1 MSNKIITEEKQS
13 LEQRRQEA
21 LAVAQQC
28 IEILKQQFGAI
39 EVILFG
45 SLAGDG
51 PWHWRSDLDLA
62 VTGMSEDGIWNA
74 YSVLETIAPGW
85 LKIDLVPLERVPP
98 RVAARILNLKPMS
111 DNKYLALKFRLEDEM
126 IALESNVEKLMTLLE
141 QAETI
146 PEIALTP
153 ALASYI
159 ADFYTGCE
167 RISERVVVTLD
178 SGLPRGENWH
188 QELLKQVAE
197 SGGDNRPPLWSG
209 SLLLELDEYRKF
221 RHLARHIY
229 IIELK
234 PERVLA
240 LARNVPQVLAKV
252 QQAIALFNEWLDTQA
267 HT

>member
-1 MSNKIITEEKQS
+1 MSKIVTADRQS

-28 IEILKQQFGAI
+28 QKILKQEFGAK

-51 PWHWRSDLDLA
+51 PWHWQSDLDLA
-62 VTGMSEDGIWNA
+62 VKGMSEDAIWKA
-74 YSVLETIAPGW
+74 DSVLENIAPSW

-98 RVAARILNLKPMS
+98 RVAARILNLNPMS
-111 DNKYLALKFRLEDEM
+111 DNKYLALKSRLEDET
-126 IALESNVEKLMTLLE
+126 IALENNVEKLQTVLA
-141 QAETI
+141 QAETV
-146 PEIALTP
+146 PEMFVTP
-153 ALASYI
+153 TLASYI

-167 RISERVVVTLD
+167 RISERVAVTLD
-178 SGLPRGENWH
+178 GGLPRGENWH

-209 SLLLELDEYRKF
+209 SLVLELDEYRKF
-221 RHLARHIY
+221 RHLARHTY
-229 IIELK
+229 NIEFK

-240 LARNVPQVLAKV
+240 LAQNVQPVLAKV
-252 QQAIALFNEWLDTQA
+252 KPAIALFNEWLDNQVK
-267 HT
+267 

>member
-1 MSNKIITEEKQS
+1 MTKIVTHQEQI

-28 IEILKQQFGAI
+28 IQLLQQDFRAK

-62 VTGMSEDGIWNA
+62 VRGMSDDAIWNA
-74 YSVLETIAPGW
+74 YSTLEKIAPSW
-85 LKIDLVPLERVPP
+85 LKIDLVALERVPT
-98 RVAARILNLKPMS
+98 RVADRILKLKSMS
-111 DNKYLALKFRLEDEM
+111 DNKYLALKSRLEDEM
-126 IALESNVEKLMTLLE
+126 IALENNVEKLMMLLE

-167 RISERVVVTLD
+167 RISERVAVTFD
-178 SGLPRGENWH
+178 DGLPRSDNWH

-197 SGGDNRPPLWSG
+197 WGGDNRPPLWSG

-229 IIELK
+229 NIELK
-234 PERVLA
+234 LDKVLA
-240 LARNVPQVLAKV
+240 LAQNVQPVLTKIKQAISLFNDWLD
-252 QQAIALFNEWLDTQA
+252 QQAP
-267 HT
+267 

>member
-1 MSNKIITEEKQS
+1 MSNKIITEEKQT

-21 LAVAQQC
+21 IAVAQQC
-28 IEILKQQFGAI
+28 IEILKQEFGAI

-62 VTGMSEDGIWNA
+62 VRGMSEDAIWNA
-74 YSVLETIAPGW
+74 YSILEKIAPSW

-111 DNKYLALKFRLEDEM
+111 DNKYLTLKSRLEDEM
-126 IALESNVEKLMTLLE
+126 IALESNVEKLMALLE

-167 RISERVVVTLD
+167 RISERVAVTLD
-178 SGLPRGENWH
+178 GGLPRGENWH

-221 RHLARHIY
+221 RHLARHTY
-229 IIELK
+229 NIELK

-240 LARNVPQVLAKV
+240 LARNVQQVLAKLK
-252 QQAIALFNEWLDTQA
+252 QAIALFQEWLDKQSK
-267 HT
+267 

>member
-1 MSNKIITEEKQS
+1 MTKIVTDDKQS

-28 IEILKQQFGAI
+28 IKILKQEFGAA

-51 PWHWRSDLDLA
+51 PWHWLSDLDLA
-62 VTGMSEDGIWNA
+62 VRGMSEDAIWSA
-74 YSVLETIAPGW
+74 YSVLERIAPGW

-98 RVAARILNLKPMS
+98 RVAARILNLNPMS
-111 DNKYLALKFRLEDEM
+111 DNKYLALKSRLEDET
-126 IALESNVEKLMTLLE
+126 IALENNVETLQTVLA
-141 QAETI
+141 QAETVA
-146 PEIALTP
+146 EIIITP
-153 ALASYI
+153 ALANYI

-167 RISERVVVTLD
+167 RISERVAVTLD
-178 SGLPRGENWH
+178 GGLPKGENWH

-197 SGGDNRPPLWSG
+197 SGGDNRPPLWRG

-229 IIELK
+229 NIELK

-240 LARNVPQVLAKV
+240 LARNVQPVLAKV
-252 QQAIALFNEWLDTQA
+252 KQAIALFNEWLDNQA
-267 HT
+267 K